1 MKFVKNYNG
10 FIFEEVSKNEPI
22 PEIIGIER
30 GLAIFL
36 IGAAGIGKS
45 YFFSNHIQTKNSNI
59 KYFSTDDVSLLYT
72 KDTNVYYKGRETSGD
87 YRTKNASELNLDKM
101 SSFIE
106 TGQNFI
112 YDTTGAGKEFTDRG
126 YEHVTRIFDEA
137 KLSRYKIIFIHLL
150 STLQISLEQD
160 KLRDRHVDPHYIQWS
175 YAKQQGGEIDG
186 QKVEGNIQR
195 YKELGPDAYYLVTS
209 IDKKYKFYKFIDGKL
224 AVRKNDRYVV
234 KESKFY
240 NNFLNES
247 TDNNDV
253 VDFIVDTML
262 DFIDEGEKISFYS
275 ASGNMGYNDYLEK
288 NSNYQKFKPV
298 LKAGNKI
305 ISKFNIVYVPKNN
318 SYDGVVELM
327 DNMKSTIGR
336 LGEDGWVLNDFVT
349 KSNKGDSYGE
359 TCKIN
364 YVEFIFSK
372 ADVILDDKEFELP
385 DEDDLR
391 EAIENQGIHIQSIE
405 IGDSETVVEFADYSD
420 YDEYIMNSE
429 TWYNER
435 FETICDLFGFGSF
448 DLQYRRSTV
457 TFEY

>member
-305 ISKFNIVYVPKNN
+305 ISKFNIVYVPKNS
-318 SYDGVVELM
+318 SYDGVVEIM

-336 LGEDGWVLNDFVT
+336 LSEEDWVLNDFVT
-349 KSNKGDSYGE
+349 KSIKGNNYGV

-372 ADVILDDKEFELP
+372 PDVILDDKEFELP

>member
-318 SYDGVVELM
+318 SYDGVVEIM

-336 LGEDGWVLNDFVT
+336 LGDDGWILYHFVT

-359 TCKIN
+359 TGKFN

-372 ADVILDDKEFELP
+372 PDVILDDKEFELP

-420 YDEYIMNSE
+420 FDEIMNSE